1 MRDDDDPEKWGMK
14 GQTEVKHRL
23 LEKYLDPWLNK
34 ISTVSP
40 EVHFLDGFAGRG
52 EYTDGSKGSP
62 LIAMDVA
69 DRKLR
74 EEGWIDN
81 RLSRFEVIAVE
92 DNEQNYQNLKECLE
106 KKNSETDARINAEC
120 YNRKFHDYAS
130 EYIETYQRE
139 PNACFVFIDPF
150 GFSGVPLD
158 TIQEL
163 INLRSTGIELFIT
176 FMSGK
181 IAQFL
186 TNETHQEA
194 IDEAFGTTEWRERID
209 ENAAKEERAEQL
221 MLYYETRL
229 RNEADISYV
238 WPFQMYEES
247 KRQTSYHL
255 LHATNHFDG
264 FELMKDI
271 MWREGARDTF
281 AYLGPDHYPYEGG
294 QKALASFNA
303 GDSEK
308 DGWIDD
314 LADQLADEYQGAQI
328 KFDCL
333 LRDQY
338 PKTPFIAKHFRDACK
353 LLADRNDASI
363 QNFPKRKN
371 GTPYGLNRDDEVYFE
386 ESQQSSISAFES

>member
-74 EEGWIDN
+74 EEGWINN

-92 DNEQNYQNLKECLE
+92 DNEQNYQNLKDCLD
-106 KKNSETDARINAEC
+106 KKNSETDVRINAEC
-120 YNRKFHDYAS
+120 YNKQFHDYAS
-130 EYIETYQRE
+130 EYIETYRRE

-194 IDEAFGTTEWRERID
+194 INEAFGTTEWRERID
-209 ENAAKEERAEQL
+209 ENATKEERAEQL

-271 MWREGARDTF
+271 MWSEGARDTF
-281 AYLGPDHYPYEGG
+281 AYLGPDHYPYEGN

-303 GDSEK
+303 GGSEE

-314 LADQLADEYQGAQI
+314 LADELADEYLGAQI
-328 KFDCL
+328 KFEHL

-363 QNFPKRKN
+363 HNFPKRKN
-371 GTPYGLNRDDEVYFE
+371 GTPYGLGRDDEVYFK